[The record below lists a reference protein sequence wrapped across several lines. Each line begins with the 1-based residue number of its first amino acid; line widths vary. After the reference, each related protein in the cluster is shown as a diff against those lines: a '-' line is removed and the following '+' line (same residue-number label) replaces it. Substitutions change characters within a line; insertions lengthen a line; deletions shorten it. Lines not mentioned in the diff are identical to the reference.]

1 MNKPVGSAAGNVV
14 MKGHEFVQISYHM
27 PASCDSCAKPLW
39 APFRPPP
46 ALECK
51 RCRAKFHKEHVLPD
65 KATLLGDAGV
75 APCKVSYD
83 PTTAKDML
91 LMAPTSEEQQLWVS
105 RLLKKIQK
113 SGFKASMMTD
123 NGSMMSS
130 SQPIRSA
137 SQRSAGGPPASLTS
151 SQKSATLPTPQP
163 PPTTS
168 KQ

>member
-1 MNKPVGSAAGNVV
+1 
-14 MKGHEFVQISYHM
+14 M

-46 ALECK
+46 ALECT

-65 KATLLGDAGV
+65 KANLMSGAEGGV

-83 PTTAKDML
+83 PTTAKDLL
-91 LMAPTSEEQQLWVS
+91 LMAPTAEDQQIWVT

-113 SGFKASMMTD
+113 SGFKASMMTSTSMIMMG
-123 NGSMMSS
+123 GSGGGPEYNEAGGRGPSD
-130 SQPIRSA
+130 QAPIRSA
-137 SQRSAGGPPASLTS
+137 SQRSTGGPPASLAS

-163 PPTTS
+163 PSTS
-168 KQ
+168 SK